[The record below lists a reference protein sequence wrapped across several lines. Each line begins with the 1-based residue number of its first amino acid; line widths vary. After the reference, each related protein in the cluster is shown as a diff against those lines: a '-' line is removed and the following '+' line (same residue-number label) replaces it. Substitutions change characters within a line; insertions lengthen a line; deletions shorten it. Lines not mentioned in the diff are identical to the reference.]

1 MADADNHCRIVVGD
15 LDYVVNPAVIRR
27 DFSLSWGEREQRMN
41 ALSDYARSSGAGW
54 VSLYARGSD
63 LSEQESL
70 QRLVSF
76 GAERPDLRWL
86 LHFFDDASLAA
97 ALSARPGFR
106 PLLNYVSGEKFKLRR
121 MLPVLARFRC
131 PVVVQPIA
139 DGGIP
144 CTARERVAVAAE
156 VVQELLDV
164 GLTRADIY
172 VDALSPA
179 LGALPCGLGVSL
191 DTLAGVKRELG
202 VRTVV
207 WPHNVGL
214 GQPRPAELTAAYIG
228 MAIQAGL
235 DLAVVDTASDLVTR
249 AISLA
254 NSLRASGGKS

>member
-1 MADADNHCRIVVGD
+1 MADIDGSCRIVVGD
-15 LDYVVNPAVIRR
+15 LDYVVNPTVIRR
-27 DFSLSWGEREQRMN
+27 DYSLSWGEREQRMN
-41 ALSDYARSSGAGW
+41 ALLDRARSSDAGW
-54 VSLYARGSD
+54 VSLYARGGGLD
-63 LSEQESL
+63 EHESL

-76 GAERPDLRWL
+76 GAERPELRWL
-86 LHFFDDASLAA
+86 LHFFDDTSLEA
-97 ALSARPGFR
+97 ALAARPGFR

-121 MLPVLARFRC
+121 TLPLLARFRC

-144 CTARERVAVAAE
+144 GTARERVAVAAE
-156 VVQELLDV
+156 VVEALLDV
-164 GLTRADIY
+164 GLARSDIY

-202 VRTVV
+202 VRTVA

-214 GQPRPAELTAAYIG
+214 GQARPAEVTAAYIG

-235 DLAVVDTASDLVTR
+235 DLAVVDTTSDIVTR

-254 NSLRASGGKS
+254 NSLRAVGEKS